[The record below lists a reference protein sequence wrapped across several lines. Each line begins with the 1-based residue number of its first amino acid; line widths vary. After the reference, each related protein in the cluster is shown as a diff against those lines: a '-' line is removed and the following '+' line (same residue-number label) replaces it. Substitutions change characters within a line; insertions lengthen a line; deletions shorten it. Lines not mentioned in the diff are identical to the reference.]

1 MLLLT
6 VPPRVGLLLLLQ
18 AVAPAPKHTWI
29 ADLKA
34 NRATLGKSPLVVS
47 GDVVDLRSTSPTA
60 KFGYYRL
67 IDASDAV
74 GLLVRSNDLP
84 KDGGA
89 VRVRAFVAS
98 QQPPD
103 GSLLLDEVERARID
117 HRPVAALVLL
127 LVSAASLLTLAFL
140 LIRAAIAE
148 RRYQIAPP
156 LWLLPD
162 AGPYG
167 KAVAGPAAAPS
178 LKYSPELEDSDRRQR
193 EQLGRRRRSLL
204 RLTLGS
210 LGLTALSGAWLLLS
224 QPAAAQVPAFIF
236 IEANDLPV
244 PAILVPAPVADSSLA
259 QNTPAHRDSAPN
271 PAARSKRDSLA
282 RRRDSAARPVAP
294 APAPVSA
301 DTAAPAVTPPPP
313 PPPPPPPAP
322 SPAPTPSP
330 PPRDPEVERTR
341 ATGVLADGVRSLL
354 AAFNGRRMA
363 ELAVLL
369 PEPLAGDVG
378 RRERF
383 LKLLRDFAPQ
393 GTLGAIEAASLTEG
407 GAEARFAVSFS
418 WRGDFG
424 VERRKTGH
432 FLGTARRD
440 ESGWRFSG
448 ARLLDAV
455 P

>member
-1 MLLLT
+1 MF
-6 VPPRVGLLLLLQ
+6 GLLLLLQ
-18 AVAPAPKHTWI
+18 AVAPAAKHTWI

-34 NRATLGKSPLVVS
+34 NRATLGKAPLLVQ

-74 GLLVRSNDLP
+74 GLLVRTNNLP
-84 KDGGA
+84 RDGGA
-89 VRVRAFVAS
+89 VRVRGFVAS

-103 GSLLLDEVERARID
+103 GSLLLEEVERAQID
-117 HRPVAALVLL
+117 KRPVAALALL

-148 RRYQIAPP
+148 RRYKIAPP

-167 KAVAGPAAAPS
+167 KAPGAPTSAPS
-178 LKYSPELEDSDRRQR
+178 LKYSPELEETDRHQR
-193 EQLGRRRRSLL
+193 EQLGRRRRSLF

-224 QPAAAQVPAFIF
+224 QPASAQVPAFIF

-244 PAILVPAPVADSSLA
+244 PAILVPVPVADSSLA
-259 QNTPAHRDSAPN
+259 QNNPRLRDAAPN
-271 PAARSKRDSLA
+271 PAVRPSRDSLP
-282 RRRDSAARPVAP
+282 RRRDSAARTVATAP
-294 APAPVSA
+294 APAPSPVST
-301 DTAAPAVTPPPP
+301 DTATPVVTPPPA
-313 PPPPPPPAP
+313 PPPPPPAP
-322 SPAPTPSP
+322 SPAPSPSP

-341 ATGVLADGVRSLL
+341 ATSVLADGVGSLV
-354 AAFNGRRMA
+354 AALNGRRMA

-369 PEPLAGDVG
+369 PEPIAGDPG

-383 LKLLRDFAPQ
+383 LKLLRDFSPH
-393 GTLGAIEAASLTEG
+393 GTLSGLEATSLTEG
-407 GAEARFAVSFS
+407 GAEARFAVSFT

-440 ESGWRFSG
+440 ESGWRFAG